1 MWDNAPLVPEFNYP
15 DGYSSADAWRDT
27 NWFDGATHHHDDVTF
42 DVAYREYLE
51 RMFLV
56 SSNIDD

>member
-1 MWDNAPLVPEFNYP
+1 MWDNAPLVPDYT

-27 NWFDGATHHHDDVTF
+27 NWFDGVPHNSHDDVTF

-51 RMFLV
+51 RMFLD
-56 SSNIDD
+56 SSDIDD